1 MGKKIFKNLDPSFVN
16 KLSSIVGHKSKIDKN
31 KTKSSTSGTKTF
43 KHSIT
48 TSNKPPTPPPLPLP
62 IPKITKKSS
71 PKTKNLTPKLTSNPI
86 IKPTPISIPSPIP
99 IQSQQLIPY
108 QNEFSNVNG
117 NTFVKLMREHVKMSQ
132 ILLEYESNKTD
143 KMVSIFIICF
153 LANLFMY
160 VFFKI
165 IP

>member
-71 PKTKNLTPKLTSNPI
+71 PKKEKKIP
-86 IKPTPISIPSPIP
+86 KPTPISIPETVS
-99 IQSQQLIPY
+99 IQHQPKPKTQPQQLIPY
-108 QNEFSNVNG
+108 QNEFGNVNG

-132 ILLEYESNKTD
+132 IILEYESNKTD

>member
-71 PKTKNLTPKLTSNPI
+71 IKPKNLTPKLTSNPT
-86 IKPTPISIPSPIP
+86 IKPTPISIPSPMP

-108 QNEFSNVNG
+108 QNELCNVNG

-153 LANLFMY
+153 FANLFMY

>member
-48 TSNKPPTPPPLPLP
+48 SSNKPPTPPPLPLP

-71 PKTKNLTPKLTSNPI
+71 PKKIQKLTPKPPS
-86 IKPTPISIPSPIP
+86 ISIPEPVS
-99 IQSQQLIPY
+99 IQPQPQQLIPY
-108 QNEFSNVNG
+108 QNEFRNVNG

-132 ILLEYESNKTD
+132 IILEYESNKTD

>member
-62 IPKITKKSS
+62 IPRITKKSS
-71 PKTKNLTPKLTSNPI
+71 SKKEKKIP
-86 IKPTPISIPSPIP
+86 KPTSISIPETVS
-99 IQSQQLIPY
+99 IQPQPQPQQLIPY
-108 QNEFSNVNG
+108 QNEFGNVNG

-132 ILLEYESNKTD
+132 IILEYESNKTD